1 MSCTLQAWL
10 LNLPAWLSCVIASC
24 HLVCISSCERA
35 KNELDYK
42 PLVSMEEGIQRT
54 LNFFADLKKSSTN
67 TAEEE
72 TSYNSE
78 QEQGDG
84 APEQE
89 ASPAHKK
96 EQ

>member
-1 MSCTLQAWL
+1 
-10 LNLPAWLSCVIASC
+10 
-24 HLVCISSCERA
+24 
-35 KNELDYK
+35 
-42 PLVSMEEGIQRT
+42 MEEGIQRT